1 MLKEERLV
9 VAIFAQYYPP
19 DLGGSATRA
28 YNVAKGLA
36 LNGCDVTVVAAFPHY
51 PNGDVPEKYRWKPVV
66 VENDDGVRV
75 IRTFIL
81 PLKSEGFLKRLLLMG
96 SFGVSALLASVFVR
110 NVKVVWASSWAPAA
124 VFGKASGKPVV
135 LNVDDIT
142 LTDIT
147 DLNLI
152 DENSIILQIAKIVYG
167 FFYKLGD
174 AITPISPGYI
184 DVISSRYG
192 VSRDRFHVVLAGVDL
207 STFNVK
213 PRKNNGSGK
222 FIVLYSGA
230 LSVAYDF
237 DQVISAAK
245 VLSTEAPDAEFVIQG
260 DGEYAESIERAIKE
274 AGLRNI
280 LLINRIVSRAEV
292 AELLSGADAL
302 ILPLRDFGRPYLGLS
317 TKLYE
322 YQAVGKPIIC
332 CSKGVPG
339 HYVSETKSGI
349 VVEPGDYKGLAETVL
364 YLKKNPLVATKLGD
378 SGRQYVE
385 SNLSIDK
392 IGYKMMTILKKLRA
406 RTLDFF

>member
-1 MLKEERLV
+1 MAESQRLK
-9 VAIFAQYYPP
+9 VAIFAQYFPP
-19 DLGGSATRA
+19 DLGGSATRV
-28 YNVAKGLA
+28 YNVAKGLV
-36 LNGCDVTVVAAFPHY
+36 LNGCDVTVIAAFPHY
-51 PNGDVPEKYRWKPVV
+51 PHGNIPGKYRWKPVV
-66 VENDDGVRV
+66 VEWEDSIRI

-96 SFGVSALLASVFVR
+96 AFGVSALLASVFVR

-124 VFGKASGKPVV
+124 VFGKVSGKPVV

-167 FFYKLGD
+167 FLYKLGD

-213 PRKNNGSGK
+213 LGKNRESEK

-245 VLSTEAPDAEFVIQG
+245 VLLKEAPDVEFVIQG
-260 DGEYAESIERAIKE
+260 AGEYEESIERAIKE

-292 AELLSGADAL
+292 AQLLNGADAL

-332 CSKGVPG
+332 CADGTPAEYVKETQSGV
-339 HYVSETKSGI
+339 
-349 VVEPGDYKGLAETVL
+349 VVKPGDYKSLTESIT
-364 YLKKNPLVATKLGD
+364 YLRWNKDVVKELGEN
-378 SGRQYVE
+378 GRRYVE
-385 SNLSIDK
+385 NNLSIEI
-392 IGYKMMTILKKLRA
+392 IGLKMKEILETLR
-406 RTLDFF
+406 

>member
-1 MLKEERLV
+1 MPKGERLA

-36 LNGCDVTVVAAFPHY
+36 LNGCDVTVIAAFPHY
-51 PNGDVPEKYRWKPVV
+51 PNGNVPEKYRWKPVV

-96 SFGVSALLASVFVR
+96 SFGVSALLASVYVR

-124 VFGKASGKPVV
+124 VFGKVSGKPVV

-184 DVISSRYG
+184 DVISSRYCI
-192 VSRDRFHVVLAGVDL
+192 SRDRFHVVLAGVDL

-213 PRKNNGSGK
+213 LDKNREEGGK

-245 VLSTEAPDAEFVIQG
+245 ILLMEAPDVEFVIQG
-260 DGEYAESIERAIKE
+260 DGEDAESVKRGLEKE
-274 AGLRNI
+274 GLKNI
-280 LLINRIVSRAEV
+280 IFINKIVSRAEV
-292 AELLSGADAL
+292 AELLNGADAL
-302 ILPLRDFGRPYLGLS
+302 LLPMRSFDRPYLGLS

-332 CSKGVPG
+332 CSNGIPET
-339 HYVSETKSGI
+339 YIRETKSGI
-349 VVEPGDYKGLAETVL
+349 VVEPGDYKSLADSII
-364 YLKKNPLVATKLGD
+364 YLRENRDVANELGEN
-378 SGRQYVE
+378 GRKYVE
-385 SNLSIDK
+385 NNLSIAV
-392 IGYKMMTILKKLRA
+392 IGMQMKRLLVSMCVSK
-406 RTLDFF
+406 

>member
-1 MLKEERLV
+1 MSKEERLA

-28 YNVAKGLA
+28 FNVAKGLA

-66 VENDDGVRV
+66 VENDDGVRL

-81 PLKSEGFLKRLLLMG
+81 PLKSEGFLKRLLLIVT
-96 SFGVSALLASVFVR
+96 FGVSALLASVFVR
-110 NVKVVWASSWAPAA
+110 NVKVVWASSWAPAV
-124 VFGKASGKPVV
+124 VFGKVSGKPVV

-152 DENSIILQIAKIVYG
+152 NENSIILQIAKIIYG

-192 VSRDRFHVVLAGVDL
+192 ISRDRFHVVLAGVDL

-213 PRKNNGSGK
+213 LDKNREGGK
-222 FIVLYSGA
+222 FTVLYSGA
-230 LSVAYDF
+230 LSIAYDF

-245 VLSTEAPDAEFVIQG
+245 VLSKKAPDVEFVLQG
-260 DGEYAESIERAIKE
+260 DGEYAESVKRELEKE
-274 AGLRNI
+274 GLKNI
-280 LLINRIVSRAEV
+280 IFINKIVSRAEV
-292 AELLSGADAL
+292 AELLNGADAL
-302 ILPLRDFGRPYLGLS
+302 LLPMRSFDRPYLGLS

-332 CSKGVPG
+332 CSNGIPET
-339 HYVSETKSGI
+339 YIRETKSGI
-349 VVEPGDYKGLAETVL
+349 VVEPGDYKSLAESII
-364 YLKKNPLVATKLGD
+364 YLRGNRDVANELGEN
-378 SGRQYVE
+378 GRKYVE
-385 SNLSIDK
+385 TEASIESV
-392 IGYKMMTILKKLRA
+392 GFKMKEILKLYVGKI
-406 RTLDFF
+406 